1 MALVIAGDK
10 FTDRREQEAVME
22 LLKTCDS
29 MHAWQTETMRTNLI
43 AAWGW

>member
-10 FTDRREQEAVME
+10 FTARQERDAVIE

-29 MHAWQTETMRTNLI
+29 MYAWQTKTVQTHLI
-43 AAWGW
+43 ATWD